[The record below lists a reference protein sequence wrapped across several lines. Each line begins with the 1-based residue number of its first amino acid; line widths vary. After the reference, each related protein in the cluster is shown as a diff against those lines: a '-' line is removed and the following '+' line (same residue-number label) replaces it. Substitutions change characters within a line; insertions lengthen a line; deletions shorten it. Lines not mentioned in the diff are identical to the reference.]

1 MRLALIHTNDF
12 GFTGWEIHTTE
23 CDHVTKSIRR
33 GTFVVIDSAESPG
46 AFIESEIAARAEEGM
61 GDEDFTIMPC
71 WVGADKCISSGM
83 RPNLALHHSQ
93 TPAGLNGQSQELFMV
108 AATAL

>member
-12 GFTGWEIHTTE
+12 GFTRWEIHTTE

-46 AFIESEIAARAEEGM
+46 AFIESEIAARAE
-61 GDEDFTIMPC
+61 DFTIMPC

-83 RPNLALHHSQ
+83 RPNVALQHSQ
-93 TPAGLNGQSQELFMV
+93 AAAGLNGQSRELFMV